1 MATSAAAMKSKRSA
15 EWTLMRA
22 GPACSTNPPNRST
35 NTDSRKATTAAA
47 SAARAHR
54 GGMAAVI
61 LLCRQR
67 ALFDANS
74 PQHQRS
80 EHDERD
86 RPAHQRTRGDR
97 APGDLSGDAHIVR
110 MRDPPVGPRE
120 RPMRTSR
127 NQDAERPPRSERDD
141 GPVLQR
147 LRRSEDD
154 QAEPQCPAGAAV
166 S

>member
-15 EWTLMRA
+15 AWTLMRA

-35 NTDSRKATTAAA
+35 NTESRKAATAAA

-67 ALFDANS
+67 ALFDANAT
-74 PQHQRS
+74 QHQRS

-97 APGDLSGDAHIVR
+97 VRRDLSGDAHIFG
-110 MRDPPVGPRE
+110 MRHPPVRAGE
-120 RPMRTSR
+120 RPLRTGR
-127 NQDAERPPRSERDD
+127 NQDAERPPWSERDD

-147 LRRSEDD
+147 LRRREDD
-154 QAEPQCPAGAAV
+154 QAEHERAAGAAV
-166 S
+166 

>member
-1 MATSAAAMKSKRSA
+1 MATSATAMKSNRSA

-35 NTDSRKATTAAA
+35 KTDSRKAATAAA

-67 ALFDANS
+67 ALFEANAT
-74 PQHQRS
+74 QHQRS

-110 MRDPPVGPRE
+110 MRHPPVRSGE
-120 RPMRTSR
+120 RPMRTHR
-127 NQDAERPPRSERDD
+127 DQDAEGPPRSERRDR
-141 GPVLQR
+141 PVLQR
-147 LRRSEDD
+147 LRGREDEQTED
-154 QAEPQCPAGAAV
+154 E
-166 S
+166 